1 VTLQVA
7 VVEDD
12 TRMRSTIVRGLR
24 DEGLSVP
31 VAAGTGS
38 QFLAGLDAH
47 RVDVAVLDIGLPDC
61 DGRDL
66 CLAMRAR
73 GHDVPVLFLTARDG
87 VDDRLAGF
95 TVGADDYLPKPF
107 AFAELVAR
115 VTALGRRHVRASQAG
130 GIHLDPAKHCLT
142 VPHVDGPRHV
152 RLTPTEFRLLST
164 LMAHRGEAVR
174 RRSLVA
180 AAWSGGAAVAENT
193 LDSYLA
199 RIRRKLRDLEP
210 GLRLT
215 TVHGVG
221 YRAE

>member
-12 TRMRSTIVRGLR
+12 SRMRSTIVRGLR
-24 DEGLSVP
+24 DEGLTVP

-38 QFLAGLDAH
+38 RFLSGLAEH
-47 RVDVAVLDIGLPDC
+47 RIDVAVLDIGLPDC

-66 CLAMRAR
+66 CLAMRAQ
-73 GHDVPVLFLTARDG
+73 GHDLPVLFLTARDG

-115 VTALGRRHVRASQAG
+115 VTALGRRHVRATRSD
-130 GIHLDPAKHCLT
+130 GIQLDLARHCLT
-142 VPHVDGPRHV
+142 VPHVDGDRQVP
-152 RLTPTEFRLLST
+152 LTPTEFRLVST
-164 LMAHRGEAVR
+164 LMGRRGEVVR
-174 RRSLVA
+174 RRTLVA
-180 AAWSGGAAVAENT
+180 AAWTGGAEVADNT
-193 LDSYLA
+193 LDSYVA
-199 RIRRKLRDLEP
+199 RIRRKLRDVGP
-210 GLRLT
+210 GLTLT